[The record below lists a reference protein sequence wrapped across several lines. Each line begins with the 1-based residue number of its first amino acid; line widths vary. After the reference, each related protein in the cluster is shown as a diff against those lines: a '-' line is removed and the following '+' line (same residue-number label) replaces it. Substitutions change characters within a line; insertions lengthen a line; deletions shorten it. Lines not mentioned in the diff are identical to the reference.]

1 VNEMEKEKDVIE
13 AEKYEVQYAQFANR
27 GGFRLFD
34 VLYKENSNVEDTT
47 ISGESLVNGIF
58 GKFVLSP
65 INPDFPAI
73 VVLREQWSVSK
84 GYWDSDD
91 GVSIIPY
98 VYRPDE
104 GWKSL

>member
-1 VNEMEKEKDVIE
+1 MEKEKDVIE
-13 AEKYEVQYAQFANR
+13 AKKYKVRYAQFSNQ

-34 VLYKENSNVEDTT
+34 VLYKKNSNVEDII

-58 GKFVLSP
+58 GELLMSP

-73 VVLREQWSVSK
+73 VVIQEQWSISK

-91 GVSIIPY
+91 GNFIIPY
-98 VYRPDE
+98 VYHPDE
-104 GWKSL
+104 GWQ

>member
-1 VNEMEKEKDVIE
+1 
-13 AEKYEVQYAQFANR
+13 
-27 GGFRLFD
+27 
-34 VLYKENSNVEDTT
+34 
-47 ISGESLVNGIF
+47 
-58 GKFVLSP
+58 
-65 INPDFPAI
+65 